1 MSVKPIIDTVSILIE
16 ALSSGAGAK
25 YKRLASAMEVRI
37 LEGSIEGGV
46 KLPPHRILADR
57 LGVTIGTVSR
67 AYAELERMGLV
78 VARVGDGTFV
88 RQRELERKRDVGF
101 SNFVEERPE
110 QYDMGRNMHIPGS
123 EASLLAQ
130 SLLDLSRDPRALS
143 ELTLYTPDS
152 GLPRY
157 RHAGARWLT
166 HGDFQPQAE
175 QVMCVNGGQHGLL
188 CTLMALLRAG
198 DAMVTE
204 QLTYPGL
211 ITAARMLGIK
221 LLGAAMDNE
230 GLIPASL
237 DELCRHNRVS
247 AIYCTPTLQNPTTGV
262 MSAQRREAIVAICRE
277 HNLLIIEDEAHAVLV
292 DHRPPPLSHY
302 APERTVLI
310 SSLSKAVAAGL
321 RVGYLHAPTPLISR
335 ITASLRATCWMATP
349 LTMEL
354 ASNWIENGIAE
365 KLLHQ
370 QITEIGR
377 RKQLVQGL
385 LEGLSYRTHPQCPHF
400 WIEVPEPWRAS
411 DVETDLKLKNYLIAT
426 AEAFAVGRAA
436 VPQFVRVSVSNASH
450 NDQLLLEGFEA
461 LANTLRQGSG
471 QLDE

>member
-1 MSVKPIIDTVSILIE
+1 MAVKPIIDTVSILIE
-16 ALSSGAGAK
+16 ALNSGAGAK

-143 ELTLYTPDS
+143 ELTLYTPDA
-152 GLPRY
+152 GLPRF
-157 RHAGARWLT
+157 RHAGARWLA
-166 HGDFQPQAE
+166 HGDFHPQAE

-335 ITASLRATCWMATP
+335 IAASLRATCWMATP

-450 NDQLLLEGFEA
+450 NDQLLLEGFGA

>member
-1 MSVKPIIDTVSILIE
+1 MAVKTIIDTVPMLGE
-16 ALSSGAGAK
+16 ALSSGYGAK
-25 YKRLASAMEVRI
+25 YKRLASAMEISI
-37 LEGSIEGGV
+37 LEGSIEEGG

-88 RQRELERKRDVGF
+88 RQRELERKRDAGF

-110 QYDMGRNMHIPGS
+110 QYDMSRNMHIPGS
-123 EASLLAQ
+123 ETRLLAQ
-130 SLLDLSRDPRALS
+130 SLLDLARDPSTLT
-143 ELTLYTPDS
+143 ELTLYSPDA
-152 GLPRY
+152 GLPHY
-157 RHAGARWLT
+157 RQAGAQWLA

-175 QVMCVNGGQHGLL
+175 QVLCVNGGQHGLL

-198 DAMVTE
+198 DTLVTE

-211 ITAARMLGIK
+211 ITVARMLGIK
-221 LLGAAMDNE
+221 LLGAAIDDE

-247 AIYCTPTLQNPTTGV
+247 AIYCSPTLQNPTTGV
-262 MSAQRREAIVAICRE
+262 LSAQRREAIVAICRE

-292 DHRPPPLSHY
+292 ENRPPPLSHY

-321 RVGYLHAPTPLISR
+321 RVGYLHAPTTLISR
-335 ITASLRATCWMATP
+335 IGAALRATCWMATP
-349 LTMEL
+349 LAMEL
-354 ASNWIENGIAE
+354 ASNWIENGIAK
-365 KLLHQ
+365 KLLRQ
-370 QITEIGR
+370 QIAEIAR
-377 RKQLVQGL
+377 RKQLVQGQ
-385 LEGLSYRTHPQCPHF
+385 LEGLNYRTHPQCPHF

-411 DVETDLKLKNYLIAT
+411 DVEADLKLKSYLIAT
-426 AEAFAVGRAA
+426 AEAFAIGRAA
-436 VPQFVRVSVSNASH
+436 VPQFVRASVSNASH
-450 NDQLLLEGFEA
+450 DDQLLLEGFKV
-461 LANTLRQGSG
+461 LANTLRQDSG
-471 QLDE
+471 QFDE